1 MIWNETK
8 EYLKLFKVLVRV
20 YGNREHRITLIN
32 IFLLLSQF
40 ILWIVV
46 SCIMINFTW
55 DNSTFFVICLGA
67 IAWMVIC
74 YFWFPHIAKNMVN
87 HFYNKHNYYALEER
101 LSNKWSVIEYKDF
114 SKAGRDSPDID
125 QDQLPYLTS
134 FVSQYQRPYEQ
145 VPEWN
150 IFRIMLQY
158 INDKVRGR

>member
-1 MIWNETK
+1 
-8 EYLKLFKVLVRV
+8 
-20 YGNREHRITLIN
+20 
-32 IFLLLSQF
+32 
-40 ILWIVV
+40 
-46 SCIMINFTW
+46 MINFTW

-134 FVSQYQRPYEQ
+134 FVF
-145 VPEWN
+145 N
-150 IFRIMLQY
+150 IKDLMNKFLNGIFSNNVAVY
-158 INDKVRGR
+158 K